1 MERHFDNDLG
11 ALKQK
16 LLTMASYAEKSV
28 SEAVSALVNRDLN
41 LALAVKANDEV
52 LDRFE
57 LEVDEMAI
65 NLLAKAPLASE
76 LRLVT
81 ISMKLSQNLER
92 VGDEAAKIA
101 KRARDLS
108 REPPLNLTVELPR
121 MSSLA
126 LGLLKTAL
134 DSFVQKDSV
143 SARAVIPR
151 DKEVNAL
158 HKQIQAQLIEHMKQS
173 PDNIQRCLHLL
184 VATKSLER
192 IADHATNIAEE
203 VVYLCEAQD
212 IRHPDRAGPP
222 TA

>member
-1 MERHFDNDLG
+1 MERHFDQDLA

-16 LLTMASYAEKSV
+16 LLTMASHAEKSV
-28 SEAVSALVNRDLN
+28 SEAVSALVNRNLE

-52 LDRFE
+52 VDRLE

-81 ISMKLSQNLER
+81 MAMKLSQNLER

-108 REPPLNLTVELPR
+108 NEPPLKLQLDFPKL
-121 MSSLA
+121 SALA
-126 LGLLKTAL
+126 LGLLKASL
-134 DSFVQKDSV
+134 DCFVHKDPAA
-143 SARAVIPR
+143 ARSMIPKDR
-151 DKEVNAL
+151 EINAL
-158 HKQIQAQLIEHMKQS
+158 YKQLQAQIIEHMKQS
-173 PDNIQRCLHLL
+173 PDNIQRGLHLL
-184 VATKSLER
+184 VAAKSLER

-203 VVYLCEAQD
+203 VVYLYEAED
-212 IRHPDRAGPP
+212 IRHADKL
-222 TA
+222 

>member
-11 ALKQK
+11 ELKQK

-28 SEAVSALVNRDLN
+28 SDAVSALVNRDLN

-108 REPPLNLTVELPR
+108 REPPLKLTLELPR

-126 LGLLKTAL
+126 LELLKTAL
-134 DSFVQKDSV
+134 DSFVHKNSV

-184 VATKSLER
+184 IATKSLER

-212 IRHPDRAGPP
+212 IRHPNKAGQA
-222 TA
+222 TS